1 MGRKIFWVGI
11 TFLAVIALSVAYS
24 TFSDRSPSF
33 RGALIENPLP
43 AFNFVLTTTEGQT
56 VRLSDFRE
64 KIVLL
69 FFGYASCPDVCPTT
83 LVELRQVRDSLGAQT
98 DQLQII
104 FVTVDPERD
113 TPERIRDYVSA
124 FDPTFIGLSGNVVE
138 LEQVWDAYGVFRA
151 IDESTVSSAGY
162 LVAHSA
168 RVYLIDLEGNLR
180 LSFSYGTP
188 AEDIEH
194 DVRELL
200 K

>member
-33 RGALIENPLP
+33 RGALIE
-43 AFNFVLTTTEGQT
+43 
-56 VRLSDFRE
+56 
-64 KIVLL
+64 KIVLI

-113 TPERIRDYVSA
+113 TPERIRDYVS
-124 FDPTFIGLSGNVVE
+124 SGNVVE

>member
-1 MGRKIFWVGI
+1 
-11 TFLAVIALSVAYS
+11 
-24 TFSDRSPSF
+24 
-33 RGALIENPLP
+33 
-43 AFNFVLTTTEGQT
+43 
-56 VRLSDFRE
+56 
-64 KIVLL
+64 
-69 FFGYASCPDVCPTT
+69 
-83 LVELRQVRDSLGAQT
+83 
-98 DQLQII
+98 LQII

-113 TPERIRDYVSA
+113 TTERIRDYVSA